1 MTLCVGILLRIDCS
15 REEKAGKVGRWGGLM
30 AGGWTMTRDENET
43 RGRKG
48 AKCKA
53 GKHMGERANIKAL
66 CFLVNMYLQ
75 FLGPP
80 LITLVTYYSSS
91 GKSN

>member
-1 MTLCVGILLRIDCS
+1 MTLCVGILLRTDCS
-15 REEKAGKVGRWGGLM
+15 REEKAGKVGGLM

-53 GKHMGERANIKAL
+53 GKLMGERAYIKAL

-75 FLGPP
+75 FLVPP
-80 LITLVTYYSSS
+80 LVTLITYYSSS
-91 GKSN
+91 GKSNWG